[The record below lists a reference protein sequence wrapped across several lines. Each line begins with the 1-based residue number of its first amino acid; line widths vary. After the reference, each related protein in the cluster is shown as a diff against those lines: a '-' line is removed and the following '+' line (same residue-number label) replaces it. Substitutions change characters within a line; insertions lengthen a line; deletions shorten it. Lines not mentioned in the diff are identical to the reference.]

1 MFKLFISAT
10 FCVVHLNVGTEP
22 EIHAQC
28 FWHYIHLWLN
38 IQISCGPLN
47 AMFLDPWKNPASK
60 FGCTVVVL
68 ILALLWFSSV
78 TWSCFDCFVSVLNS
92 VSFISSNF
100 WDVKCVSS
108 LWPGNQET
116 VLYLHI
122 STSFTSWWDYSC
134 CSFVPADFLL
144 RLVLVISLCGDFL
157 VVKSKNWSHNPFNR
171 NQPNWVY

>member
-1 MFKLFISAT
+1 M
-10 FCVVHLNVGTEP
+10 
-22 EIHAQC
+22 
-28 FWHYIHLWLN
+28 
-38 IQISCGPLN
+38 
-47 AMFLDPWKNPASK
+47 
-60 FGCTVVVL
+60 VVL

-78 TWSCFDCFVSVLNS
+78 TWFCFDCFVSVLNS
-92 VSFISSNF
+92 VLFISSNF

-134 CSFVPADFLL
+134 CSFVPTDFLL
-144 RLVLVISLCGDFL
+144 RLVLVISLSGDFL

-171 NQPNWVY
+171 NQPNWVYWLLGQVCSHFRRICLCEEKRQETFFSSPTHMHPHMVESNFWTEVV